1 MRARVF
7 IVPWLRRDRSRPSA
21 SPRQSPP
28 RARAL
33 VPVLRADGDVGC
45 GSHARA
51 RGPSA
56 EPDQVDVRVAPPS
69 LLPHPPPARASS
81 RPPAHVRVF
90 PPNPPPP
97 AARPQLQ
104 PEAGGLRRA
113 QGIQRLPG
121 DRGGHHLQP
130 VRGERRARDGGARGC
145 LPPRER
151 RRDRAP
157 EPAKRRGGG
166 APSRRRPRR
175 DGPLRPGPDLGRVGA
190 EAHVRGLRPRG
201 HPRRDANRRRR
212 GRGDPPA
219 PGSSAGPPPE
229 TSATDPGGIT
239 PKPRSSPSRRRSP
252 RRSPRGRCRRGGTG
266 GTRTTRGGTTRR
278 IPPRDARGG
287 TPPSRA
293 RAAST
298 SERSRGEGRGK
309 RRARACRARRRLH
322 DVVAVSGGD
331 YQYLSSLYSRGGG
344 SLDYRSEGV
353 RRGGGWSSSL

>member
-7 IVPWLRRDRSRPSA
+7 ISFRGFDAIARVPPRPRGRA
-21 SPRQSPP
+21 P

-90 PPNPPPP
+90 PPNPPPRLGRSYKRRQADFAALKEYNDYLETVEDIIFNLCEGNDVRATEARVDAYRRENAAEIARLNRRNAEEEARLRAAAPVAMDHSARDPTSDAWAPRRMSEASDLEDTP
-97 AARPQLQ
+97 AATRT
-104 PEAGGLRRA
+104 
-113 QGIQRLPG
+113 
-121 DRGGHHLQP
+121 
-130 VRGERRARDGGARGC
+130 
-145 LPPRER
+145 
-151 RRDRAP
+151 
-157 EPAKRRGGG
+157 GGG
-166 APSRRRPRR
+166 AGGGRPRR
-175 DGPLRPGPDLGRVGA
+175 DP
-190 EAHVRGLRPRG
+190 PR
-201 HPRRDANRRRR
+201 A
-212 GRGDPPA
+212 
-219 PGSSAGPPPE
+219 PPPE

-298 SERSRGEGRGK
+298 SERREAK
-309 RRARACRARRRLH
+309 
-322 DVVAVSGGD
+322 GG
-331 YQYLSSLYSRGGG
+331 QEASQSLSCAQTAA
-344 SLDYRSEGV
+344 
-353 RRGGGWSSSL
+353 